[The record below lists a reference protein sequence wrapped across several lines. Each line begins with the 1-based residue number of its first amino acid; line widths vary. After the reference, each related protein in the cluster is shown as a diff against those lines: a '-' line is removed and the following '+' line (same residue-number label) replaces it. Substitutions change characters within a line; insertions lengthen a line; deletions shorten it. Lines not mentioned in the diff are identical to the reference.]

1 MATHARVVPLRAH
14 TRNSLEPSKLLASL
28 IFLRDGSSLSSSER
42 FHIPFLSELIPGG
55 IKAGTILL
63 VEFDPESQ
71 WFAVATTMTAKVIQN
86 GGNVAFQ
93 AGARPPEDIENDL
106 SAMGVDVPRAFE
118 EVHLYINDW
127 YSATLRGGRIEPLAP
142 EAGHIEETR
151 TGSKYLSLKVQDMSL
166 EFLKASKSTNE
177 SPIYANWPA
186 GSLNIADSFSIFLR
200 FNEEKAYAEYLETR
214 QNPQQ
219 RKMQRITIRG
229 VVRGSHSDWFYK
241 RMEAAFDGVVDIQVL
256 EREGKAKNFLRIRGI
271 RGLPHDSAW
280 HEVEMRANGEAV
292 LT

>member
-1 MATHARVVPLRAH
+1 
-14 TRNSLEPSKLLASL
+14 
-28 IFLRDGSSLSSSER
+28 LSSSER
-42 FHIPFLSELIPGG
+42 FRIPFLSELVPGG

-71 WFAVATTMTAKVIQN
+71 WFAVATSMTAKVIQS
-86 GGNVAFQ
+86 GGNVSFQ

-106 SAMGVDVPRAFE
+106 SALGVDVPKAFGE
-118 EVHLYINDW
+118 GHLYINDW

-142 EAGHIEETR
+142 GAGHIEHTR
-151 TGSKYLSLKVQDMSL
+151 TGSKYLSLKVQDLSL

-177 SPIYANWPA
+177 SPIYSAAWPA

-200 FNEEKAYAEYLETR
+200 FNEEKAFAEYLETR

-229 VVRGSHSDWFYK
+229 LVRGLHSDWFYK
-241 RMEAAFDGVVDIQVL
+241 RMEAAFDGVVDLQVM
-256 EREGKAKNFLRIRGI
+256 EREGKARNFLRDRGI

-280 HEVEMRANGEAV
+280 HEIEMRPNGEAV